1 MRSHKAKKSCDK
13 AGNDKEYADYPLIS
27 PFSRGIQKKTAGGGL
42 FQFQLS
48 FFRSVMNGSFYEAE
62 GDSSASFIN
71 VDDADFQIVA
81 YLADIARFLV
91 VVIGHFVDVEQAGQ
105 SVFEFNDYAEFKDL
119 NDFSVYYIIDLMIM
133 YSGFPWVREAVFVCE
148 GDSLFF
154 TIEGF
159 DLDINDLIWFE
170 NVFYFANLL
179 PGNIGDVEQSFHAV
193 DSDECAVWHDLL
205 NGALQNGAVLV
216 SFFDFVHFCI
226 SLVFQYTKN
235 IMELCLLIANNMNAS
250 MNS

>member
-1 MRSHKAKKSCDK
+1 
-13 AGNDKEYADYPLIS
+13 
-27 PFSRGIQKKTAGGGL
+27 
-42 FQFQLS
+42 
-48 FFRSVMNGSFYEAE
+48 MNGSFYEAE

-216 SFFDFVHFCI
+216 SFFDFVLSVFLWSSSTALRERTSLFFVRSTSRILAGNFCPTRPCREC
-226 SLVFQYTKN
+226 TKRRSPWDSG
-235 IMELCLLIANNMNAS
+235 MKPRRDLI
-250 MNS
+250 

>member
-91 VVIGHFVDVEQAGQ
+91 VVIGHFVDVRVQRLRRIQG
-105 SVFEFNDYAEFKDL
+105 S
-119 NDFSVYYIIDLMIM
+119 
-133 YSGFPWVREAVFVCE
+133 
-148 GDSLFF
+148 
-154 TIEGF
+154 
-159 DLDINDLIWFE
+159 
-170 NVFYFANLL
+170 
-179 PGNIGDVEQSFHAV
+179 
-193 DSDECAVWHDLL
+193 
-205 NGALQNGAVLV
+205 
-216 SFFDFVHFCI
+216 
-226 SLVFQYTKN
+226 
-235 IMELCLLIANNMNAS
+235 
-250 MNS
+250 